1 MRLGREDGRTFTAS
15 PLIYSAADQAC
26 FRPCRIEHLV
36 RYSILPEYARQGM
49 ATREV
54 IEFTLTAKRE
64 AVAGWGRQHQ
74 ENRIY
79 HPNLCGESAAG
90 L

>member
-1 MRLGREDGRTFTAS
+1 
-15 PLIYSAADQAC
+15 
-26 FRPCRIEHLV
+26 
-36 RYSILPEYARQGM
+36 M